1 MAIQITR
8 ELKASPTPTT
18 LPRRIS
24 FTHEMVSDRSQ
35 EVVTVTYRIDAQA
48 TAIRFLDAD
57 GRPVSEVVRT
67 ETVTSTPQE
76 YEDRMSMTGAPR
88 GAFENVEIV
97 QTVVDAAGEAIPG
110 LAVLTV
116 QR

>member
-8 ELKASPTPTT
+8 ELQASPTPTT

-24 FTHEMVSDRSQ
+24 FTHEMVSDRSS
-35 EVVTVTYRIDAQA
+35 EVVTVTYRIDGQA
-48 TAIRFLDAD
+48 TAIRFLDA
-57 GRPVSEVVRT
+57 GGQPVTQVVRK

-76 YEDRMSMTGAPR
+76 FEDRMSMTGAPN

-97 QTVVDAAGEAIPG
+97 QSVVDSTGEAIPG

-116 QR
+116 RR